1 MEKIY
6 LKIVNTLNIHES
18 AVVKR
23 LVDLSLGTISVNWNG
38 SSVVAATL
46 NRRVSPQKQVQN
58 SLLFT
63 ILKKNPT
70 GKTSLRETTFE
81 AEDDKDVEEL
91 GGESYWK
98 WHWLTRACLMGSY
111 NKIDN
116 LKLIDQNTNKK
127 KIYLKKYSFM

>member
-18 AVVKR
+18 TVVKR

-98 WHWLTRACLMGSY
+98 
-111 NKIDN
+111 
-116 LKLIDQNTNKK
+116 
-127 KIYLKKYSFM
+127 